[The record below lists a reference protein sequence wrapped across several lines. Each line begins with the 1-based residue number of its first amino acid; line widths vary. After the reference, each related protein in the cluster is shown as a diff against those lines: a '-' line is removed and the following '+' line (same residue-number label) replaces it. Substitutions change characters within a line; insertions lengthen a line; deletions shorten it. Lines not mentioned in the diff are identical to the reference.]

1 MENAIAKHF
10 HPDTIFNRLD
20 TYIKQVF
27 LLDNIQISSFRKFPS
42 QTLGL
47 ISISEKLGQ
56 KDLKITKDDLILYD
70 AKKTVDWVII
80 ENRLSNQQI
89 IAIESLPQTK
99 EQILIEFFGRK
110 LTHKLKRVF
119 QLRNY
124 PINQAISLNHAQVPY
139 KFIISEEST
148 SSEIVFIGISDE
160 GNSIFK
166 SSFDRKSQPKVIENH
181 LSLEHIN
188 QLCSFDP

>member
-1 MENAIAKHF
+1 MENAIAKHS